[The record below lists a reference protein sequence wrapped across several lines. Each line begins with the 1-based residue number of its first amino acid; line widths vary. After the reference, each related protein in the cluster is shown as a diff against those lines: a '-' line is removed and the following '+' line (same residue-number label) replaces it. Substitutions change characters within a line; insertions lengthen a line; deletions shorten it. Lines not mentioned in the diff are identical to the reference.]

1 LTNITISLIINVPVN
16 ELAAVRVTVRVAV
29 DPLTAFD
36 VFTTEIE
43 QWYRKGAAVLTQAP
57 RGSTLR
63 FEPGVGGRLLEV
75 RDDGAPPLVRGH
87 VTVWER
93 GARLLFVDRREA
105 EVEVWFHGFDE
116 GTRVVLEHRGLDRL
130 PPDAA
135 IKASKYSWR
144 KLVDYFAQHMEEAR

>member
-1 LTNITISLIINVPVN
+1 M
-16 ELAAVRVTVRVAV
+16 RVAV
-29 DPLTAFD
+29 DPVTAFD

-43 QWYRKGAAVLTQAP
+43 EWYRKGATVLTQAA

-75 RDDGAPPLVRGH
+75 RDDGSLPITRGQI
-87 VTVWER
+87 TIWEPGR
-93 GARLLFVDRREA
+93 HLLFVDRRDA
-105 EVEVWFHGFDE
+105 EVEIWFHAFDE
-116 GTRVVLEHRGLDRL
+116 GTRVVLEHRGLDKL

-144 KLVDYFAQHMEEAR
+144 KLVDYFAEHMEESR

>member
-1 LTNITISLIINVPVN
+1 
-16 ELAAVRVTVRVAV
+16 VTVRVAV

-36 VFTTEIE
+36 VFTTEID
-43 QWYRKGAAVLTQAP
+43 QWYRKGAAVLAEAT

-75 RDDGAPPLVRGH
+75 RDDGRPPVMRGH
-87 VTVWER
+87 ITVWEP

-105 EVEVWFHGFDE
+105 EVEVWFQAFDA
-116 GTRVVLEHRGLDRL
+116 GTRVVLEHRGLDKL

-144 KLVDYFAQHMEEAR
+144 KLVDFFATYMEDPRW